1 MTYYLTYVFYMAGL
15 SGNIDLISAG
25 VQYALFIGETP
36 LRDTVLTQGAQA
48 AGREWSYANLAIVF
62 SLITFVFIDSKL

>member
-36 LRDTVLTQGAQA
+36 IRDTMMTQDQ
-48 AGREWSYANLAIVF
+48 
-62 SLITFVFIDSKL
+62 